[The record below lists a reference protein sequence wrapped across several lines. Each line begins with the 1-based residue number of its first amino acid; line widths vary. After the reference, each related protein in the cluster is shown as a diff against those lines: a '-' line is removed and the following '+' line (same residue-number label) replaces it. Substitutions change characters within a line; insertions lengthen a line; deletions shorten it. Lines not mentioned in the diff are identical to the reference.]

1 MLTEHIFTYQEY
13 LEHKPEI
20 EFSYEL
26 IAGKIVPMPPESF
39 INVNIALKLM
49 WLIAAEIGLDRVSNK
64 AEIIISGARVTSRFP
79 DVTVFSEEGL
89 TAMQQQNTSTIDLDL
104 PPPILV
110 IEVVSP
116 GSSARE
122 RDYRYKR
129 TEYAARG
136 INYYWIVD
144 PQDESATFLE
154 LVEGMYETKNIAD
167 ERLVYI
173 SNPCSITIDLDKI
186 FNKADKWASP

>member
-1 MLTEHIFTYQEY
+1 MLAEHIFTYWEY
-13 LEHKPEI
+13 LENKPEL

-26 IAGKIVPMPPESF
+26 VAGKIVPMPPESF

-49 WLIAAEIGLDRVSNK
+49 WLIAAQIGLERVSNK
-64 AEIIISGARVTSRFP
+64 AEIIISGARVTSRVP
-79 DVTVFSEEGL
+79 DVTVFGEDGL
-89 TAMQQQNTSTIDLDL
+89 MAMQQQNTSTIDLDL

-116 GSSARE
+116 GTTARE

-136 INYYWIVD
+136 IEHYWIFD
-144 PQDESATFLE
+144 PEEKSATFLE
-154 LVEGMYETKNIAD
+154 LVEGMYETRNVA
-167 ERLVYI
+167 RQTAVYV
-173 SNPCSITIDLDKI
+173 SKPCSITIDLNQI
-186 FNKADKWASP
+186 FHQENG